1 MSQTV
6 DAPTPAALA
15 DLVDRCEQ
23 LHRYATQ
30 LTAAEE
36 LRVSALAAGMVS
48 MRHVLALLEVPASK
62 LPARHARMAHWSLV
76 GPGLEDAETP
86 AIAALGRRAGL
97 VLDEH
102 GQVKVLTDRSWR
114 GDWRGVTLWRDGVH
128 DLAAA
133 DLMQYLARLA
143 AIAHARSGAAARV
156 LVDREVAVAAT
167 RTLTTDGPRS
177 AQAARAAR

>member
-1 MSQTV
+1 MSQSV

-36 LRVSALAAGMVS
+36 LRVNALAAGMVS
-48 MRHVLALLEVPASK
+48 MRHVLELQEVPGAK
-62 LPARHARMAHWSLV
+62 LPTRHGRMSHWSLT
-76 GPGLEDAETP
+76 GDGLEEAETP
-86 AIAALGRRAGL
+86 VVAELTRRSGL

-102 GQVKVLTDRSWR
+102 GQVKVLSERSWR
-114 GDWRGVTLWRDGVH
+114 GEWRSVTLWRDGVH
-128 DLAAA
+128 GLLAA

-143 AIAHARSGAAARV
+143 ALAHARTVPAAHR

-167 RTLTTDGPRS
+167 RPLTADGPRS